1 MKKIKVAGVPEHF
14 NLPWHLC
21 IENGEFEAVG
31 LDVEWTDVPEGS
43 GKMCELLA
51 TNKVDVA
58 VILTEAIVKYLHEN
72 PIAQIVQTYVKSPLY
87 WGIHVA
93 SQSKLKELSDLKT
106 QKAAIS
112 RFGSGSHLMSFVM
125 ADQQGWDTKALE
137 FEIVHHLQGAVDKLT
152 QDNAHYFLWEQ
163 WMTKPLV
170 DKEVFRKIGTLPTPW
185 PCFVIA
191 VRKDFLTENSA
202 AIQSMLEVINTT
214 TEEFAC
220 IPSMDRTIAA
230 RYELPLEDVKAWL
243 HKTQWSSDVISKK
256 QYQTVVDYL
265 LKLQLISSSKN
276 YEELIKK
283 M

>member
-58 VILTEAIVKYLHEN
+58 VILTEAMVKYLHEN
-72 PIAQIVQTYVKSPLY
+72 PVAQIVQTYVKSPLY

-93 SQSKLKELSDLKT
+93 SQSNLKELSDLKT

-112 RFGSGSHLMSFVM
+112 RLGSGSHLMSFVL
-125 ADQQGWDTKALE
+125 ADQQGWDTNALE
-137 FEIVHHLQGAVDKLT
+137 FEMVHHLQGAVDKLT
-152 QDNAHYFLWEQ
+152 QDSAHYFLWEQ

-170 DKEVFRKIGTLPTPW
+170 DKGVFRKIGTLPTPW

-191 VRKDFLTENSA
+191 VRKDFLTENTA
-202 AIQSMLEVINTT
+202 AIQSMLDVINTT
-214 TEEFAC
+214 TEEFTW
-220 IPSMDRTIAA
+220 IPSIDRTIAA

-243 HKTQWSSDVISKK
+243 QKTQWSSDVISKK

-265 LKLQLISSSKN
+265 LKLQLISSPKN